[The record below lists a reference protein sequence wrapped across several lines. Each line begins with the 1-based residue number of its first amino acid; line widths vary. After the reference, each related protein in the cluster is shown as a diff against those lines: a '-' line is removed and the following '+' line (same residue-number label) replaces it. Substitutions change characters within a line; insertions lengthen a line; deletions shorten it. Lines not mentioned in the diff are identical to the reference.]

1 MKQMMKHLMSVII
14 KMLVFIN
21 MINLVSLKPSTVKG
35 KKMTAVFNIDGKKK
49 TVQFG
54 ASGYSDYTIH
64 HDEERKKRYIARH
77 QKNENWK
84 DPTKAGTL
92 SRYILWEYKNK
103 QKAIKMYKKLF
114 KL

>member
-1 MKQMMKHLMSVII
+1 MKQMMKHLMSAII

-21 MINLVSLKPSTVKG
+21 MINLVSIKPSTAKG

-77 QKNENWK
+77 RNENWK

-92 SRYILWEYKNK
+92 SRYILWEYKTK
-103 QKAIKMYKKLF
+103 QKAIKMYKKRF
-114 KL
+114 EI